1 MALPLKKTIYA
12 VYLIVMIA
20 LVSLLSLGIRQYQ
33 LYHQHESVIS
43 KTESLIFQFSIIREH
58 VADALL
64 DCTQLKLSGI
74 SNEMEKLNSNL
85 SEILGDRNISDEYKL
100 TFLNSIDLPG
110 IILLLR
116 KIEAGNNETES
127 IRNLNREM
135 RTLGERLILFDR
147 LLVNNAK
154 QRLIGFQNI
163 IIGSTAFVVFM
174 LVSVL
179 MLFHR
184 QLILPVLQLV
194 RHGSQGPIEPDFAL
208 QVSNPSREI
217 TELTGVYK
225 DLAGQLHDL
234 RIEMQQRRDAAEQLV
249 TSINGFIV
257 NIANSG
263 EIIDITPGVSD
274 KFHLDANDTVGR
286 NWRELFVLPANLE
299 AEHMTDAQLLDQ
311 LAGSNRECTLSLSS
325 EPEKEGTPPFV
336 RCGFIKFF
344 PRNSKS
350 HSVFCLGF
358 DLTRELSE
366 IADLK
371 NSLRAEKNKK
381 VEMVRISHL
390 AILGELSTGVAHE
403 VANLSNG
410 IINYA
415 QVLADAA
422 CDPDLEVERE
432 KLFKKI
438 ILEGEKIAG
447 LAHNLLAY
455 GQDDADSRE
464 LAHIGDVLRNALAL
478 MAHYF
483 RIDGTKIEVDLATIP
498 PCRINGRQIQQV
510 FLNILNN
517 ARSALN
523 ERYPQKDDRK
533 KLEINAKSAEK
544 DGKKILQLIFTD
556 YGTGISAENMTK
568 VFEPSFSTKQAS
580 EGVGMGLTVSR
591 ELVSLHNGTIT
602 LESKQNDHTSVIIE
616 IPIS

>member
-1 MALPLKKTIYA
+1 MALPLKKTIYS

-20 LVSLLSLGIRQYQ
+20 LVALLSLGIRQYQ
-33 LYHQHESVIS
+33 LYHQHESIIS
-43 KTESLIFQFSIIREH
+43 RTESLIFQFSIIREH

-74 SNEMEKLNSNL
+74 SDEMEKLNSNL
-85 SEILGDRNISDEYKL
+85 SEILADRNISDEYKL

-116 KIEAGNNETES
+116 KIEAGNNEAES

-174 LVSVL
+174 LVTVL

-194 RHGSQGPIEPDFAL
+194 RHGTQGTIERDFTL

-217 TELTGVYK
+217 AELTDVYT
-225 DLAGQLHDL
+225 DLVGQVHDL
-234 RIEMQQRRDAAEQLV
+234 RIEIQKRSDAAVQLV
-249 TSINGFIV
+249 AAINGFVV
-257 NIANSG
+257 NISSSG
-263 EIIDITPGVSD
+263 DIIDITPGIFD
-274 KFHLDANDTVGR
+274 KFHLDPNDTVGR
-286 NWRELFVLPANLE
+286 NWRELFVLPADFQGGNV
-299 AEHMTDAQLLDQ
+299 TDAQLLDR
-311 LAGSNRECTLSLSS
+311 LTESNRECLLSLAST
-325 EPEKEGTPPFV
+325 EKESPPV
-336 RCGFIKFF
+336 ARCGFIKFF
-344 PRNSKS
+344 TGNSGS
-350 HSVFCLGF
+350 YSVFCLGF
-358 DLTRELSE
+358 DLTRELHE
-366 IADLK
+366 ITTLK

-381 VEMVRISHL
+381 AEMVRISHL

-422 CDPDLEVERE
+422 CDPDLEIERE

-438 ILEGEKIAG
+438 IMEGEKIAG
-447 LAHNLLAY
+447 LAQNLLAY

-464 LAHIGDVLRNALAL
+464 LAQISDVLRNALAL
-478 MAHYF
+478 MAHYY
-483 RIDGTKIEVDLATIP
+483 RIDGTKVEADLESIL
-498 PCRINGRQIQQV
+498 PCRINGRQMQQV

-517 ARSALN
+517 ARRALN

-533 KLEINAKSAEK
+533 KLEITAKSTEK
-544 DGKKILQLIFTD
+544 NGKKMLQLIFTD
-556 YGTGISAENMTK
+556 YGIGISAENVTK
-568 VFEPSFSTKQAS
+568 VFEPSFSTKPAS

-591 ELVSLHNGTIT
+591 ELVSLHNGTID
-602 LESKQNDHTSVIIE
+602 LESKANDHTSVIIE
-616 IPIS
+616 IPVS